1 MEGLDSKDL
10 LQYRNSTDF
19 AKKHKSIK
27 EDEDVTLLDVIG
39 NTLKRKLEDKIESIQ
54 IDWDI
59 WEPDDALKAEAKR
72 RDTIMAHD
80 ETRPEISTLKFEPI
94 PREKAEGLK
103 GGFLAMAW
111 NKFVEEIA
119 AGRAEIAEVLVL
131 DYMDAGFNE
140 PKYYFKIADLEGNV
154 FKSGIRKIDY
164 NNLGMV
170 DANHT
175 SIKKPDYVAYFR
187 WEWPEDYMKNHPN
200 RPEDEYKLYN
210 LVFMA
215 NGLADKVST
224 ESREHAYVVHFR
236 KGNKDLYGLIT
247 KNEYEDLKRIKN
259 YITFMSVDT
268 CFKTDNNLKLDFTW

>member
-72 RDTIMAHD
+72 RETILAHD
-80 ETRPEISTLKFEPI
+80 ATRPEISTLKFEPI
-94 PREKAEGLK
+94 PREKADGLK

-111 NKFVEEIA
+111 NKFVAEIA
-119 AGRAEIAEVLVL
+119 EGRAEIAEVVVL
-131 DYMDAGFNE
+131 DYMDTGFDT

-154 FKSGIRKIDY
+154 FK
-164 NNLGMV
+164 
-170 DANHT
+170 
-175 SIKKPDYVAYFR
+175 
-187 WEWPEDYMKNHPN
+187 
-200 RPEDEYKLYN
+200 
-210 LVFMA
+210 
-215 NGLADKVST
+215 
-224 ESREHAYVVHFR
+224 
-236 KGNKDLYGLIT
+236 
-247 KNEYEDLKRIKN
+247 
-259 YITFMSVDT
+259 
-268 CFKTDNNLKLDFTW
+268 